1 MSMDVPHLEMVEPA
15 IFSKIDLIKVDTV
28 REEVVMERNLAI
40 LEAIM
45 EEIPAIMEADVV
57 VEIQVTEVEADV
69 VVEIQVT
76 EVEADVVVEIQATEV
91 EVEADVVVTKIAEAK
106 VLMALD

>member
-1 MSMDVPHLEMVEPA
+1 MLLGIPAMRMDVPHLVMVEPA

-28 REEVVMERNLAI
+28 REEVVVDRNLAI
-40 LEAIM
+40 M
-45 EEIPAIMEADVV
+45 
-57 VEIQVTEVEADV
+57 EADV

-91 EVEADVVVTKIAEAK
+91 EVEEDVVVTKIAEAK

>member
-1 MSMDVPHLEMVEPA
+1 MSMDAPHLEMVEPA

-57 VEIQVTEVEADV
+57 VEIQVTEVE
-69 VVEIQVT
+69 T
-76 EVEADVVVEIQATEV
+76 DVVVEIQATEV

-106 VLMALD
+106 VMMALD

>member
-1 MSMDVPHLEMVEPA
+1 MSMDAPHLEMVEPA

-45 EEIPAIMEADVV
+45 EEIPAI
-57 VEIQVTEVEADV
+57 VEADV

-76 EVEADVVVEIQATEV
+76 EVETDVVVEIQATEV

-106 VLMALD
+106 VMMALD

>member
-1 MSMDVPHLEMVEPA
+1 MSMDAPHLEMVEPA
-15 IFSKIDLIKVDTV
+15 IFSEIDLIKVDTV
-28 REEVVMERNLAI
+28 REEVAMEGNLAI

-45 EEIPAIMEADVV
+45 EEIPAI
-57 VEIQVTEVEADV
+57 VEADV

-76 EVEADVVVEIQATEV
+76 EVETDVVVEIQATEV

>member
-1 MSMDVPHLEMVEPA
+1 MSMDAPHLEMVEPA
-15 IFSKIDLIKVDTV
+15 IFSEIDLIKVDTV
-28 REEVVMERNLAI
+28 REEVAMEGNLAI

-45 EEIPAIMEADVV
+45 EEIPAIM
-57 VEIQVTEVEADV
+57 EADV

-106 VLMALD
+106 VMMALD

>member
-1 MSMDVPHLEMVEPA
+1 MLLEIPAMRMDVPHLVMVEPA

-28 REEVVMERNLAI
+28 REEVVVDRNL
-40 LEAIM
+40 
-45 EEIPAIMEADVV
+45 AIMEADVV

-76 EVEADVVVEIQATEV
+76 EVGADVVVEIQATEV
-91 EVEADVVVTKIAEAK
+91 EVEEDVAVTKIAEAK
-106 VLMALD
+106 VMMALD

>member
-1 MSMDVPHLEMVEPA
+1 MRMDVPHLVMVEPA

-69 VVEIQVT
+69 VVEIQ
-76 EVEADVVVEIQATEV
+76 ATEV

>member
-1 MSMDVPHLEMVEPA
+1 MLLGIPAMRMDVPHLVMVEPA

-28 REEVVMERNLAI
+28 REEVVVDRNLT
-40 LEAIM
+40 IM
-45 EEIPAIMEADVV
+45 
-57 VEIQVTEVEADV
+57 EADV

-91 EVEADVVVTKIAEAK
+91 EVEEDVAVTKIAEAK
-106 VLMALD
+106 VMMALD

>member
-15 IFSKIDLIKVDTV
+15 IFTKIDLIKVDTV

-45 EEIPAIMEADVV
+45 EEIPAIMES
-57 VEIQVTEVEADV
+57 
-69 VVEIQVT
+69 
-76 EVEADVVVEIQATEV
+76 
-91 EVEADVVVTKIAEAK
+91 
-106 VLMALD
+106 

>member
-1 MSMDVPHLEMVEPA
+1 MLLGIPAMRMDVPHLVMVEPA

-45 EEIPAIMEADVV
+45 EEIPAI
-57 VEIQVTEVEADV
+57 VEADV

-76 EVEADVVVEIQATEV
+76 EVETDVVVEIQATEV